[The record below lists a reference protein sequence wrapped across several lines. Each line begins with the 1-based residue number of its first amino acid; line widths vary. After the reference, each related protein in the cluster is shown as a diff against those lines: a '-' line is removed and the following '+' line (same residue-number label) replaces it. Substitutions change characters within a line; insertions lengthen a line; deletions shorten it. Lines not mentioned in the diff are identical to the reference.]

1 MGRQLRMVVVL
12 TLVSVVA
19 AALLSYVAELTTPL
33 IREHALRELRQGI
46 SDVLPGLQ
54 DYEERFKED
63 GFEIYEGKN
72 EEGNTVGFAIVRT
85 GAGFS
90 DTIKLIFG
98 VSADFSKIYSLKVL
112 EQKETPGL
120 GAKIVRELPFLQFWR
135 GVSIAEPIR
144 YAKPPRPKEQLEENE
159 INAIT
164 GATISSEAV
173 VAAVNNAVEDAK
185 KIIGETHE

>member
-1 MGRQLRMVVVL
+1 MVVVL

-19 AALLSYVAELTTPL
+19 AALLGYVAELTTPL

-46 SDVLPGLQ
+46 SDVLPGLK

-63 GFEIYEGKN
+63 NFEIYEGKN
-72 EEGNTVGFAIVRT
+72 ETGRTVGYAIVKK

-90 DTIKLIFG
+90 DSIKLIFG
-98 VSADFSKIYSLKVL
+98 VNEDFSKIYSLKVL

-120 GAKIVRELPFLQFWR
+120 GAKITEDRTFLQFWLNL
-135 GVSIAEPIR
+135 SIAKPVR
-144 YAKPPRPKEQLEENE
+144 YAKPPRTKEQLEENE

-173 VAAVNNAVEDAK
+173 VLAVNQAVEEAK
-185 KIIGETHE
+185 KRIGATHE

>member
-1 MGRQLRMVVVL
+1 MVVVL

-19 AALLSYVAELTTPL
+19 AAVLGYVAELTTPR
-33 IREHALRELRQGI
+33 IEAHALRELRQGI

-54 DYEERFKED
+54 DYEARFKEED
-63 GFEIYEGKN
+63 FEVYEGKN
-72 EEGNTVGFAIVRT
+72 EEGDTVGFAIVRY

-90 DTIKLIFG
+90 DSIKLIFG
-98 VSADFSKIYSLKVL
+98 VSTDFSKIYSLKVL

-120 GAKIVRELPFLQFWR
+120 GAKIMQEKPFLQFWR

-173 VAAVNNAVEDAK
+173 VAAVNDAVDEAK
-185 KIIGETHE
+185 KVIGESHE

>member
-1 MGRQLRMVVVL
+1 MVVVL

-19 AALLSYVAELTTPL
+19 AALLGYVAELTTPR

-54 DYEERFKED
+54 DYEERLKEED
-63 GFEIYEGKN
+63 FQIYEGKN
-72 EEGNTVGFAIVRT
+72 EEGNTVGFAIVRS

-90 DTIKLIFG
+90 DSIKLIFG
-98 VSADFSKIYSLKVL
+98 VSPDFSKIYSLKVL

-120 GAKIVRELPFLQFWR
+120 GAKIMQERPFLQFWR
-135 GVSIAEPIR
+135 GVSIAQPIH
-144 YAKPPRPKEQLEENE
+144 YAKPPRPKEQLEESE

-173 VAAVNNAVEDAK
+173 VAAVNRAVVDAK
-185 KIIGETHE
+185 KIIGVSHE